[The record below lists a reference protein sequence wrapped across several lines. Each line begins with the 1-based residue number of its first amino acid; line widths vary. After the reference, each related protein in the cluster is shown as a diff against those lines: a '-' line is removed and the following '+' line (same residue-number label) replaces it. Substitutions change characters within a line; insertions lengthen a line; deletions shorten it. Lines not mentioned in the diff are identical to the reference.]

1 MLWCFILYCL
11 QSVLGSDEQ
20 ELFQRLGIPGPP
32 KGQGRKSE
40 PSTFMMELYKQHN
53 RVLGQGM
60 ATSVSSFPP
69 LENSSGEE
77 ISDNRW
83 RFSFGISDIDSMERI
98 IQSRLRVYKSKGS
111 KQKETQYRVNVFHVV
126 EAELILKTSRS
137 MEYLISPYNS
147 SMMVKLLDTQKLE
160 SRQNHWV
167 SFDVADAIRAHQEF
181 YGASNIIV
189 FEVMCTPVNPIDVA
203 ASSRGIRF
211 TKSRGKQSTLIVY
224 SDDGSNDVEEDGR
237 DARNSASSKDRGY
250 DPSQTYCQRRELF
263 IDFSRL
269 GWDWIIGPPGFDAF
283 MCSGECTLNFSAKQK
298 ITNHA
303 YLQSYM
309 ESKHKNIPK
318 PCCSPTKLSPLTLI
332 YYTNDGVKMKAYQQ
346 MRVEECGCE

>member
-1 MLWCFILYCL
+1 MLWCFLLYGL

-40 PSTFMMELYKQHN
+40 PTTFIMELYKQHN
-53 RVLGQGM
+53 RVLGEGM
-60 ATSVSSFPP
+60 ASSVSSFPP
-69 LENSSGEE
+69 LEPSSGDE

-83 RFSFGISDIDSMERI
+83 RFSFAISDIDSIERI
-98 IQSRLRVYKSKGS
+98 LQSRLRVYKSKGS
-111 KQKETQYRVNVFHVV
+111 KQKETPYRVNVFHVV
-126 EAELILKTSRS
+126 DAELILKTSRN

-147 SMMVKLLDTQKLE
+147 SLMVRLLDTQTLE
-160 SRQNHWV
+160 SRQSHWV
-167 SFDVADAIRAHQEF
+167 SFDVGDAIKLHQELH
-181 YGASNIIV
+181 GATDKVV

-211 TKSRGKQSTLIVY
+211 TKSRGKQPSLIVY
-224 SDDGSNDVEEDGR
+224 SDDGSNDVEEDR
-237 DARNSASSKDRGY
+237 DARNSAPSKDTRY
-250 DPSQTYCQRRELF
+250 DPSQTYCQRKELY
-263 IDFSRL
+263 IDFSQL

-303 YLQSYM
+303 YLQAYM

-332 YYTNDGVKMKAYQQ
+332 YFLDNGIKMKNYSQ
-346 MRVEECGCE
+346 MKVEGCGCE